1 MMTAYLERLQK
12 ERISAQ
18 TNVSLIEYCTFK
30 IGGIARLMVLP
41 ETTESL
47 CRAITLAMELG
58 IRFVV
63 IGSGSNILFADE
75 GFDGAVICT
84 KQLKGM
90 RLIGSKLFAECGV
103 LIGKM
108 SRLAQENSLT
118 GLEYAFGIPGNCGGA
133 VYMNAGAFGHE
144 TCEILESCTYFD
156 ALQNRII
163 TVDASQL
170 RFAYRYSEFMEN
182 PHHIILSAAFRL
194 QPGDTVSINTQM
206 SANLNARQER
216 QPLDH
221 PNAGSIFKRPIDA
234 PPAGKL
240 IDDCGLKGYR
250 VGGAEISTKHAGF
263 IINANRHAT
272 AQDVLTLI
280 QFIQTTVYNTYQ
292 IQLEPE
298 LRYII

>member
-12 ERISAQ
+12 ESISAQ
-18 TNVSLIEYCTFK
+18 TNVSLKDYCSFK
-30 IGGIARLMVLP
+30 IGGTTRLMVLP

-47 CRAITLAMELG
+47 CRAISLAMELG
-58 IRFVV
+58 VRFVV

-84 KQLKGM
+84 KQLKRI

-103 LIGKM
+103 LLGKM
-108 SRLAQENSLT
+108 SRTAQENSLT
-118 GLEYAFGIPGNCGGA
+118 GLEFAFGIPGNCGGA
-133 VYMNAGAFGHE
+133 VFMNAGAFGHE
-144 TCEILESCTYFD
+144 VCEVLESCTYFD

-163 TVDASQL
+163 TADASQL
-170 RFAYRYSEFMEN
+170 RFAYRHSEFMEY
-182 PHHIILSAAFRL
+182 PHRIILSASFRL
-194 QPGDTVSINTQM
+194 QPGDMVSINTQM
-206 SANLNARQER
+206 SANLNARHER

-221 PNAGSIFKRPIDA
+221 PNAGSIFKRPDAA

-263 IINANRHAT
+263 IVNTNHAT
-272 AQDVLTLI
+272 AQDVLTLM

-292 IQLEPE
+292 VQLEPE
-298 LRYII
+298 VRYII